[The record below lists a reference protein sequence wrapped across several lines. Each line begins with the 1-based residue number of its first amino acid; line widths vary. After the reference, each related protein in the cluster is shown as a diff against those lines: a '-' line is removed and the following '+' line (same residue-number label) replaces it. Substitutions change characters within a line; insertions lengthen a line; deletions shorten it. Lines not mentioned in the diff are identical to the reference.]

1 MISSTSQWAEG
12 GEQRGTI
19 SLFFPPLGGEEI
31 AKRVGGGSGRCLS
44 INGSLGDRAAANEA
58 TDMQMA
64 LMDRVIMAH
73 QTSFIRML
81 ADMLIGL
88 MTCLM
93 AECNRLERRIDQLAR
108 RMWRTNPSVRFQSLI
123 ELFKKTN
130 KRNKRIL
137 EMLFRNKME
146 AADRSVG

>member
-1 MISSTSQWAEG
+1 
-12 GEQRGTI
+12 
-19 SLFFPPLGGEEI
+19 
-31 AKRVGGGSGRCLS
+31 
-44 INGSLGDRAAANEA
+44 
-58 TDMQMA
+58 MQMA

-108 RMWRTNPSVRFQSLI
+108 RMRRTNPSVRFQSLI
-123 ELFKKTN
+123 ELFKKQN